1 LERAVSFFL
10 AFSFALA
17 AAAQTVDP
25 HPPLSA
31 ERRALID
38 ALRQKAE
45 AVTPRFA
52 AAEFTGSDGRRLP
65 YRLFRPAKLL
75 PGRKYP
81 LVLYLHGAGGLG
93 RDNRK
98 NYTGGNLLGSH
109 VWAID
114 ENQARYP
121 AFVAAPQTEV
131 GWGPRSQGAP
141 SSARSVLE
149 LLDKLSADFPV
160 DPERVY
166 VTGQSMGGYGTWFLA
181 MFHPERFAAAVPVCG
196 RGIPEKAAALR
207 ALPLWNFHGAA
218 DKTVP
223 ITYSREMLEAVR
235 KAGGK
240 PLATEYEGVGHNSW
254 EWAYSEP
261 ALPAWL
267 FSHVAPAK

>member
-1 LERAVSFFL
+1 MRLSIALSFVF
-10 AFSFALA
+10 A

-25 HPPLSA
+25 HPPMSA
-31 ERRALID
+31 ERRILVET
-38 ALRQKAE
+38 LRQKAE

-52 AAEFTGSDGRRLP
+52 AGEFTGSDGRVLP
-65 YRLFRPAKLL
+65 YRLFQPAKLL

-81 LVLYLHGAGGLG
+81 LVVYLHGSGGLG

-98 NYTGGNLLGSH
+98 NYTGGNLFGSH

-121 AFVAAPQTEV
+121 SFVLAPQTDV
-131 GWGPRSQGAP
+131 GWGPRSAAGP
-141 SSARSVLE
+141 SSAKGVLE
-149 LLDKLSADFPV
+149 LLDQLTARMPI
-160 DPERVY
+160 DPARVY

-181 MFHPERFAAAVPVCG
+181 LFHPERFAAAVPVCG

-207 ALPLWNFHGAA
+207 TLALWNFHGTA
-218 DKTVP
+218 DETVP
-223 ITYSREMLEAVR
+223 IAYSREMLEAVR
-235 KAGGK
+235 KSGGR
-240 PLATEYEGVGHNSW
+240 PLSTEYEGVGHNSW

-267 FSHVAPAK
+267 FSHAAPLH